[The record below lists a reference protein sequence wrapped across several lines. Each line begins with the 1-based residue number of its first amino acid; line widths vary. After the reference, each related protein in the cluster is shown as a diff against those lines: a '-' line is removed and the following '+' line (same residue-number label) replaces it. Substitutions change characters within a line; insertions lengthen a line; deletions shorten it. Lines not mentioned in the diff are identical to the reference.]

1 MIFLLIHVSS
11 IVLSSLCLV
20 GGTPPSGDGGYE
32 NAGLHRRAAVATK
45 MRNSTVWRRW
55 LRKCGTPPSGDGGYT
70 DEVYP
75 RVEDEVKCHIA
86 SMQALDEDGEP
97 NFNDAD

>member
-1 MIFLLIHVSS
+1 MCGKTARTVRREGSPAQPDFP
-11 IVLSSLCLV
+11 
-20 GGTPPSGDGGYE
+20 TPIE
-32 NAGLHRRAAVATK
+32 NAGLHRLAAVAMK